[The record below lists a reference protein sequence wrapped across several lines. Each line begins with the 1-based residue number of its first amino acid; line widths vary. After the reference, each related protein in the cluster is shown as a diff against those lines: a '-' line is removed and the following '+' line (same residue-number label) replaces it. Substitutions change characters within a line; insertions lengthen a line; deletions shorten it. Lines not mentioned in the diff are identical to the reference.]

1 MLVSSLG
8 TLSMGESKMVTG
20 VIDKHVLVTMMT
32 RETQRFHHEPQL
44 YILDLVDGD

>member
-1 MLVSSLG
+1 
-8 TLSMGESKMVTG
+8 MVTG
-20 VIDKHVLVTMMT
+20 VIDKHVLVTMLT